1 MTDSPTR
8 IAVVDDDL
16 SVRNAL
22 QRLLTITGFHARSF
36 SSGPE
41 FLGTMYNWPSD
52 CLIVDLKMP
61 GMSGSELLRRVSER
75 TPHLPVI
82 LITAADSPESRMEC
96 ANSRATY
103 LVKPFAD
110 IDLIE
115 KIGSCLLKHRVLD
128 ALRG

>member
-22 QRLLTITGFHARSF
+22 QRLLTIAGFHARSF

-41 FLGTMYNWPSD
+41 FLGMMWPSD
-52 CLIVDLKMP
+52 CLVVDLKMP
-61 GMSGSELLRRVSER
+61 EMSGSELLRKVSER
-75 TPHLPVI
+75 VPDLPVI

-115 KIGSCLLKHRVLD
+115 KIGSCVLKHRVLD